1 MSPWRAYNAHFIE
14 KVYTWRSRFSGSGT
28 GHGNLYFSKTSP
40 GVYPEETKIEKDTC
54 TLMFTAALFTKAR
67 TWEQPRGPS
76 TDEWIKR
83 LWYVY
88 TTEYYSAIK
97 TDSFDSVLMKWM
109 NLVNQK
115 EKNKYDILMHTY
127 GI

>member
-1 MSPWRAYNAHFIE
+1 
-14 KVYTWRSRFSGSGT
+14 
-28 GHGNLYFSKTSP
+28 
-40 GVYPEETKIEKDTC
+40 
-54 TLMFTAALFTKAR
+54 MFTAALFTKAR

-88 TTEYYSAIK
+88 TTEYYSTIK